1 MITKV
6 NIKGEFETLR
16 KSFEQQLIV
25 QYDVVFHQ
33 LLYYFLT
40 VTLKKTAFYT
50 KGDTLQLYTES
61 IRWPL
66 DGALYS

>member
-40 VTLKKTAFYT
+40 VTLKKQHFTQKETPSSF
-50 KGDTLQLYTES
+50 TLNLYVG
-61 IRWPL
+61 R
-66 DGALYS
+66 

>member
-33 LLYYFLT
+33 LLHYFLT
-40 VTLKKTAFYT
+40 VTLKKTILH
-50 KGDTLQLYTES
+50 K
-61 IRWPL
+61 RRHPP
-66 DGALYS
+66 ALH